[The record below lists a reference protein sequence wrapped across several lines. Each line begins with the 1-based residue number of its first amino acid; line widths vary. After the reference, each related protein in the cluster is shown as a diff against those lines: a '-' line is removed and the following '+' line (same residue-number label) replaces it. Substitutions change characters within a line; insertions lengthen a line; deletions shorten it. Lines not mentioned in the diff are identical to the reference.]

1 MLVEERN
8 MGIQVKK
15 TPKVVEKNFNFIKS
29 QLNDLI
35 LNKKVQ
41 PPDDLFNQLDIEFQK
56 VKEYYERIDDQI
68 NLLHVEHNY
77 LWSKAVQFLNK
88 DPTESLSLLIKA
100 ISKLLERNKHRPYS
114 TTAFE
119 NMLKAYKLLINKN

>member
-1 MLVEERN
+1 